1 MVLQAMAI
9 DLDLVEEV
17 EDGEALQQGVKL
29 VRFVPSVCHLG
40 S

>member
-1 MVLQAMAI
+1 MSGPLRNGSGLELQ
-9 DLDLVEEV
+9 V
-17 EDGEALQQGVKL
+17 EDGEALKQGVKL